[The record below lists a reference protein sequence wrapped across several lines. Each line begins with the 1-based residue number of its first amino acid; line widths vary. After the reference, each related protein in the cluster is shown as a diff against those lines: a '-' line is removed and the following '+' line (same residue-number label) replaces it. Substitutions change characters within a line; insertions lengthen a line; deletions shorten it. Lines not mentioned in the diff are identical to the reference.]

1 MGCVCAI
8 VLTTFGASYGTAKSS
23 VAIFASGVLRPD
35 KLMQNTCVPSLP
47 SHTSLI
53 PGYTTRKPAGKK

>member
-35 KLMQNTCVPSLP
+35 KLMQNTCVAL
-47 SHTSLI
+47 
-53 PGYTTRKPAGKK
+53 